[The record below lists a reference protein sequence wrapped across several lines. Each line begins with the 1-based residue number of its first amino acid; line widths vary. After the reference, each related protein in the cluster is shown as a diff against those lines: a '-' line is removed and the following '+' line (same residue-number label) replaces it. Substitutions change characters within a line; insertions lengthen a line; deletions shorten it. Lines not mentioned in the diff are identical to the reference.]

1 MKSVAI
7 WLKAAGMTMGLKSKT
22 LVVLAAPLLLVLGT
36 GTAFGITAVFDP
48 ATALRGVELIK
59 GYMLENVMPAG
70 AKPQAVAMR
79 DMRLLQALHASAL
92 ANLAEDRLLADE
104 LAINLSPST
113 AFYST
118 PIPSLLGRQGRS
130 ALGPEQDLPKPTVP
144 MPYLHKNVDFGRFS
158 PGYVGAP
165 GGSGGWGSA
174 NSNQPSGGSDS
185 ANSNRGGGVRIGYV
199 PIQHVNIEYTPVP
212 VPTSALVLACSLL
225 ALATFRR
232 VASSGARMVNSEWL
246 ISE

>member
-118 PIPSLLGRQGRS
+118 PIPPLLGRQGRS
-130 ALGPEQDLPKPTVP
+130 ALGPEQDLPKSPVP

-174 NSNQPSGGSDS
+174 NSNQPSGGR
-185 ANSNRGGGVRIGYV
+185 AREGGVRIDYV
-199 PIQHVNIEYTPVP
+199 PIQHVNIEYTAVP
-212 VPTSALVLACSLL
+212 VPASALVLACSLL
-225 ALATFRR
+225 ALAAFRR
-232 VASSGARMVNSEWL
+232 ADRSWARPVAAPA
-246 ISE
+246 